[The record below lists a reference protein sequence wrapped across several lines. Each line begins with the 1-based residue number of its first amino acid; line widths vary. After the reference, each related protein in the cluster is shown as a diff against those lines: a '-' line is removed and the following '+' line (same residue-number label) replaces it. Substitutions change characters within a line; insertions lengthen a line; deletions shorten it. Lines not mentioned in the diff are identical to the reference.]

1 MQCAETHFRST
12 DVNGLKGESSHC
24 GTMGSAVSLQH
35 QKAGLIPSL
44 AQWVKGSGIAVATAA
59 YTLHILHGGRKK
71 KKKIF
76 YR

>member
-44 AQWVKGSGIAVATAA
+44 AQWVKGCNFAAAVA
-59 YTLHILHGGRKK
+59 H
-71 KKKIF
+71 F
-76 YR
+76 